1 MEEMYTFVDEN
12 GKEHN
17 FEIIH
22 LFEVKDKEY
31 AVVKPDDIED
41 GLLLRLEYDENG
53 EEFLMEIEDQNEFDD
68 ISQIYMQIIDE
79 E

>member
-1 MEEMYTFVDEN
+1 MEEKYAFIDEN

-22 LFEVKDKEY
+22 LFEAKDNEY
-31 AVVKPDDIED
+31 AVVRPEDIEE
-41 GLLLRLEYDENG
+41 GLLLRLEYDKNG
-53 EEFLMEIEDQNEFDD
+53 EGFLIEIEDENEFNEV
-68 ISQIYMQIIDE
+68 SEIYMQIIDE